1 MSNKGNL
8 FVISAPSGSGK
19 TSLASS
25 IIHQVP
31 NLDFSISHTTREPR
45 AGENDGV
52 EYHFIDE
59 AKFKKMVA
67 EDAFLEWAAVYGNY
81 YGTSRKFVGLQRESG
96 CDVLLDIDVQGARKV
111 KLQEPEATMIFVLP
125 PSYQVLEKRL
135 QKRGSDN
142 SRVIESR
149 LEFARKEIFCHEEYD
164 YLVLNDDMDLAIDE
178 LKSIIC
184 SVRCRHDQRIKLAK
198 QVVSSFEKPHSERE
212 KP

>member
-31 NLDFSISHTTREPR
+31 NLEFSISHTTRKPR
-45 AGENDGV
+45 AGETDGV
-52 EYHFIDE
+52 EYYFVGE
-59 AKFKKMVA
+59 PEFKKMVD
-67 EDAFLEWAAVYGNY
+67 EDAFLEWAPVYGNY
-81 YGTSRKFVGLQRESG
+81 YGTSRTFVGLRRASG

-111 KLQEPEATMIFVLP
+111 QLQEPAATMIFVLP

-149 LEFARKEIFCHEEYD
+149 LEFAREEINCHKEYD

-178 LKSIIC
+178 LKSVIA
-184 SVRCRHDQRIKLAK
+184 SVRCRHDRRIKLAE
-198 QVVSSFEKPHSERE
+198 QIVSSFERPDSERN
-212 KP
+212 KL

>member
-31 NLDFSISHTTREPR
+31 NLNFSISHTTREPR
-45 AGENDGV
+45 AGETDGV
-52 EYHFIDE
+52 EYHFVGEVD
-59 AKFKKMVA
+59 FKKMID

-81 YGTSRKFVGLQRESG
+81 YGTSRDFVELRRKSG
-96 CDVLLDIDVQGARKV
+96 CDVLLDIDVQGAREV
-111 KLQEPEATMIFVLP
+111 KLQEPESTMIFVLP
-125 PSYQVLEKRL
+125 PSYQVLKKRL

-149 LEFARKEIFCHEEYD
+149 LKFARKEIFCHEEYD

-178 LKSIIC
+178 LKSIIY
-184 SVRCRHDQRIKLAK
+184 SVRCRHDRRIKLAK
-198 QVVSSFEKPHSERE
+198 QVVSSFERPDLERE
-212 KP
+212 KL